1 MRSLHKRPPRQL
13 LSSPRYG
20 SPFTKPASEDNVTNE
35 PPVDRPLVHVNKK
48 GRPVSQC
55 QHCRGLRKAR
65 SQHVHCECQQKG
77 HSKEDCQHEKG
88 DGKQGKTATIPVRAP
103 LTELEPGTCCCQ
115 HTGKCT
121 CALKKD
127 HLEAVP
133 EDVTHMLQARESPK
147 PRHLNMNSHE
157 SKATV
162 FTNGHHKPVH
172 KFNDAHNQLGA
183 PYKIPS
189 RSSTIHGH
197 REIAQ
202 RSHDNLPLTN
212 KSARPHHESPLHN
225 LMTPPGQTRM
235 VKSEHNSPHLG
246 PTIMS
251 NHDLANDF
259 SIPAFNPNEYSY
271 SPFGSNNSPAPTN
284 VAQPDHNLPEQ
295 FPDSWFM
302 SYEQAHDYEPP
313 PVDWSQYN
321 FDSSENL
328 PASFNNNA
336 LGVANQP
343 QSFTSFEQFGRLN
356 PAFNTSS
363 ADVSEAGD
371 IPANR
376 PGLPRSTSRDAS
388 HDSPVPDDTSDRYR
402 LSSAS
407 SYMGTPQV
415 NLLASDNLANL
426 DIDDYLRQA
435 EVETRKMQMQNQRVQ
450 MQQIQQPQIPFS
462 QGSPAQGQRTSTVS
476 ATSSAINSPMPALA
490 REHPYTVHEAQ
501 QIAHMNNTTNSL
513 QQKYETT
520 PSSMADDPAWSVA
533 PSMADPAMILDDEQ
547 EDEDWVR

>member
-1 MRSLHKRPPRQL
+1 M
-13 LSSPRYG
+13 
-20 SPFTKPASEDNVTNE
+20 
-35 PPVDRPLVHVNKK
+35 
-48 GRPVSQC
+48 SQC

-77 HSKEDCQHEKG
+77 HSKEDCHQEKG
-88 DGKQGKTATIPVRAP
+88 DVKQGQGLCILYWNW
-103 LTELEPGTCCCQ
+103 LTRLEPGTCCCQ

-133 EDVTHMLQARESPK
+133 EDIPHMLQPKDSPK

-172 KFNDAHNQLGA
+172 KFNDAHHHFGA
-183 PYKIPS
+183 PYQIPS
-189 RSSTIHGH
+189 RAGTVHGH
-197 REIAQ
+197 RDIAQ
-202 RSHDNLPLTN
+202 RSVDNLPLTS
-212 KSARPHHESPLHN
+212 KVARPHHESPLHN
-225 LMTPPGQTRM
+225 SMTPPKQTRM

-246 PTIMS
+246 PTIMPS
-251 NHDLANDF
+251 DDLTNDF
-259 SIPAFNPNEYSY
+259 RIPAFNPNEYSY
-271 SPFGSNNSPAPTN
+271 SPFGSNNSPAPSHS
-284 VAQPDHNLPEQ
+284 QPNLNLPEQ

-302 SYEQAHDYEPP
+302 SYEQAHEYEPP

-328 PASFNNNA
+328 PGGLNNSG
-336 LGVANQP
+336 LGVASQP
-343 QSFTSFEQFGRLN
+343 PSFASVEQFGHLN
-356 PAFNTSS
+356 PGLNSS
-363 ADVSEAGD
+363 SGDASEVEEFS
-371 IPANR
+371 PNR
-376 PGLPRSTSRDAS
+376 PSLPRSTSHDAS
-388 HDSPVPDDTSDRYR
+388 RDSPVPDDASDRYR

-415 NLLASDNLANL
+415 NLLATENLANL

-435 EVETRKMQMQNQRVQ
+435 EAETRKMQLQNQQFQVQ
-450 MQQIQQPQIPFS
+450 QVPPPQLQFGQS
-462 QGSPAQGQRTSTVS
+462 SPSQGQRMSTVS
-476 ATSSAINSPMPALA
+476 NVSPAINSPGPTLVPD
-490 REHPYTVHEAQ
+490 HPYTVHEAQ
-501 QIAHMNNTTNSL
+501 QIAHMNEMRGSQT

-520 PSSMADDPAWSVA
+520 PSSMTDDPAWSVA
-533 PSMADPAMILDDEQ
+533 PDPTMSLDDEQ